1 MQVVIH
7 DRLAERRE
15 QMGPLQWAERFAGP
29 HAQLADL
36 LDQAD
41 EAAVEDA
48 RKAAGPDEHKL
59 ADRLL
64 NRELDIR

>member
-1 MQVVIH
+1 M
-7 DRLAERRE
+7 D
-15 QMGPLQWAERFAGP
+15 PLQWGKRFAGP

-41 EAAVEDA
+41 DTAVEDA
-48 RKAAGPDEHKL
+48 RKTAGPAEHKL